1 MGTYNREKKPKMKTA
16 DLIVKMRN
24 DKGILF
30 KIQNEEEPEKF
41 LLDRNNY
48 LRTAAYRKNY
58 SKHSDGLA
66 KGKYIGL
73 EFAYLTELSKLD
85 MYLREILFHMTI
97 DVEHALKTSLLRE
110 VESNDTE
117 DGYQIVDGFL
127 KKYSNIKSSIAYKA
141 KNPFTYGL
149 IKKYFKIDSDGS
161 LQILDFDC
169 PIWVLVELLSFGDF
183 IHLYEFYDS
192 KYPKSGRC
200 FDKNILNPVR
210 TLRNA
215 CGHNNCMLFDLR
227 QKTHPPAKIS
237 QFVAS
242 MPKIG
247 KKLRQKKLSYRPI
260 FEICCLLYA
269 EKEYVSETMRNYKLR
284 VLHDFVCGRMQK
296 HKEYFSKN
304 DLISTTLDF
313 LAKVVDTQV

>member
-1 MGTYNREKKPKMKTA
+1 MFKNLLQRE
-16 DLIVKMRN
+16 
-24 DKGILF
+24 
-30 KIQNEEEPEKF
+30 
-41 LLDRNNY
+41 
-48 LRTAAYRKNY
+48 
-58 SKHSDGLA
+58 
-66 KGKYIGL
+66 
-73 EFAYLTELSKLD
+73 
-85 MYLREILFHMTI
+85 
-97 DVEHALKTSLLRE
+97 TSRA
-110 VESNDTE
+110 
-117 DGYQIVDGFL
+117 G
-127 KKYSNIKSSIAYKA
+127 
-141 KNPFTYGL
+141 
-149 IKKYFKIDSDGS
+149 
-161 LQILDFDC
+161 
-169 PIWVLVELLSFGDF
+169 
-183 IHLYEFYDS
+183 
-192 KYPKSGRC
+192 SGRC

-227 QKTHPPAKIS
+227 QKTHPTHPPAKIS

-284 VLHDFVCGRMQK
+284 VLRDFVCGRMQK